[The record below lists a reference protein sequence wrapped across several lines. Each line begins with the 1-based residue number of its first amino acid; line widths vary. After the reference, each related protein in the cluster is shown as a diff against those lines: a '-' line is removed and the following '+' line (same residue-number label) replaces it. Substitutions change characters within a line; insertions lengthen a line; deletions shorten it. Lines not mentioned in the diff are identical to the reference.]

1 MVPERLPRWQQK
13 RTATQMEAA
22 LHRWQEKWM
31 TYMTVEAQLFRWQNF
46 FDGAKIACDVYKITI
61 PEQEQGFDRLIIVP
75 ERLKVSELAELMGG
89 VAGGWPYDQVRL
101 PNPNLWNIDKFDNA
115 RSNES
120 YPYAVWTVAGDIPD
134 AFNISAQATS
144 LEEKIEGATLMEE
157 LLYWLI
163 YASERPGGNLIS
175 SPNMTLCTGSSLL
188 YRGIKI
194 PLYMY
199 PLVRLRDHKLD
210 VQVCAGGQD
219 KWRRVRPVAA
229 PVRETQ

>member
-1 MVPERLPRWQQK
+1 MVPIKGTQERHRWQQK

-31 TYMTVEAQLFRWQNF
+31 TSMTVEAQLFRWQNF

-61 PEQEQGFDRLIIVP
+61 PEQEKGFDRLIIVP
-75 ERLKVSELAELMGG
+75 ERIKVSELAELMGG

-101 PNPNLWNIDKFDNA
+101 PDPNLWNIDKFDNT

-120 YPYAVWTVAGDIPD
+120 SPYAVWTVAGDIPD
-134 AFNISAQATS
+134 AFNTGTEI
-144 LEEKIEGATLMEE
+144 KGVTLMEE

-163 YASERPGGNLIS
+163 HASERPGESLIS
-175 SPNMTLCTGSSLL
+175 SPGMTLCAGSSLR
-188 YRGIKI
+188 YRGIKT
-194 PLYMY
+194 PMYMY
-199 PLVRLRDHKLD
+199 PLVVLRDHKLD

-219 KWRRVRPVAA
+219 KWHQVRPVAA
-229 PVRETQ
+229 LARETQ